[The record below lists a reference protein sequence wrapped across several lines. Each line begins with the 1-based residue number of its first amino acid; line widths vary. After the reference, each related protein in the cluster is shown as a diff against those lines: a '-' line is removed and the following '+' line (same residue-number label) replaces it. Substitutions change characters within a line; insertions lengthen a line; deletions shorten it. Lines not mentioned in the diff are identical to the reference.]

1 MNLEGEI
8 NRELNLLT
16 PLVNIINSIL
26 SLNQNNIFKNLN
38 KSSEENKSNNIL
50 LSLNNDINFCF
61 KVLILDDP
69 TYKFV
74 TPLLKQSSLK
84 KNNICLITKLNCE
97 KDIMNDVMAIYLVT
111 PSKTNFDLILNDM
124 KLNIYQNYS
133 INFIEKTDD
142 NLLEEFLANII
153 KLDKCKNIY
162 NLNVFPMKYSLIHPK
177 IVDFCS
183 LDSRIKNPYSLVSD
197 NLNNKEMDNYSDMI
211 SNMLFNCLFCMKV
224 SPLVKCRKGSFTE
237 IIVNKIQTKFISI
250 FNKFPELKK
259 EFQYSNCLLILLER
273 DYLDIPIMLHHP
285 SGFGALINDI
295 CGFTFDP
302 VDNNSFK
309 DNNVGKFN
317 LEPIYDFIWIK
328 SIIQQYH
335 EVGEETLL
343 KFKKYVQQMKIFEEA
358 NEKSNNLEE
367 IANKSEK
374 LAESIKNI
382 DMKKLEG
389 DILNKHSKFYPILNK
404 NIEQRNLA
412 EIYNIEKNI
421 LDRREINYEINEK
434 INTMIKN
441 NGIKSNN
448 QLDVFRLCLIYFLV
462 SKDQA
467 NDKFIKE
474 IIGKLKLPSKYN
486 AKAIIDYYDIIKNGE
501 KAHSSEE
508 LMKKLNEQK
517 SNTMIGK
524 MGGVTKNLL
533 KKGFNFIKNTVTN
546 LAYSDKPS
554 NAMNILDEL
563 VYNKDQDFF
572 RYQLNEDI
580 YVSIK
585 STLHK
590 NIFLFTL
597 GGGSLNEF
605 EYCKEYMEKYRFN
618 FIYGADKIYSP
629 VEFLDELNELS
640 IKGMNLDKKD

>member
-1 MNLEGEI
+1 MFFEGEI
-8 NRELNLLT
+8 NKELNLLT

-26 SLNQNNIFKNLN
+26 SLNQNNVFKNLN
-38 KSSEENKSNNIL
+38 KSSEENTDNIFFKF
-50 LSLNNDINFCF
+50 NDDINFCF
-61 KVLILDDP
+61 KVLILDEP
-69 TYKFV
+69 TYKFI
-74 TPLLKQSSLK
+74 TPLIKQSSLK

-111 PSKTNFDLILNDM
+111 PSKANFDLILNDM

-153 KLDKCKNIY
+153 KLDQCKKIY
-162 NLNVFPMKYSLIHPK
+162 NLNVFPIKYSLIHPK
-177 IVDFCS
+177 IADFCS
-183 LDSRIKNPYSLVSD
+183 LDNRIKNPYSLVSD
-197 NLNNKEMDNYSDMI
+197 NLNNKEMDNYSDLI

-224 SPLVKCRKGSFTE
+224 SPLVKCRKGSFSE

-250 FNKFPELKK
+250 FNKFPELKE
-259 EFQYSNCLLILLER
+259 EFHYSNCLLILIER

-295 CGFTFDP
+295 CGITFDP
-302 VDNNSFK
+302 VENNSFIS
-309 DNNVGKFN
+309 NNKNKFN
-317 LEPIYDFIWIK
+317 LEPIHDFIWNK
-328 SIIQQYH
+328 SIIQPYH

-343 KFKKYVQQMKIFEEA
+343 KFRKYDQQMKIFEEA
-358 NEKSNNLEE
+358 NNKSNNYEDL
-367 IANKSEK
+367 ANKSEK
-374 LAESIKNI
+374 LAESIKNF
-382 DMKKLEG
+382 DKKKLEG
-389 DILNKHSKFYPILNK
+389 DILNKHSKIYPILNK
-404 NIEQRNLA
+404 NIEKRNLA

-421 LDRREINYEINEK
+421 LDKREINYEINEK
-434 INTMIKN
+434 IESMVKN
-441 NGIKSNN
+441 KGINSDNY
-448 QLDVFRLCLIYFLV
+448 LDIFRLCLIYFLV

-474 IIGKLKLPSKYN
+474 IIDKLKLPSSYN
-486 AKAIIDYYDIIKNGE
+486 AKAIIEYYEIIKNGE

-508 LMKKLNEQK
+508 LMQKLNEQK
-517 SNTMIGK
+517 SNSMIGK

-533 KKGFNFIKNTVTN
+533 KKGFNFIKKQVTN

-563 VYNKDQDFF
+563 IYNNRDQDFF
-572 RYQLNEDI
+572 RFQLNEDI
-580 YVSIK
+580 YDKIK

-629 VEFLDELNELS
+629 VEFLDELNKLS
-640 IKGMNLDKKD
+640 IKGMNLDKNN

>member
-1 MNLEGEI
+1 
-8 NRELNLLT
+8 
-16 PLVNIINSIL
+16 
-26 SLNQNNIFKNLN
+26 
-38 KSSEENKSNNIL
+38 
-50 LSLNNDINFCF
+50 
-61 KVLILDDP
+61 LD
-69 TYKFV
+69 
-74 TPLLKQSSLK
+74 
-84 KNNICLITKLNCE
+84 N
-97 KDIMNDVMAIYLVT
+97 
-111 PSKTNFDLILNDM
+111 
-124 KLNIYQNYS
+124 
-133 INFIEKTDD
+133 
-142 NLLEEFLANII
+142 
-153 KLDKCKNIY
+153 
-162 NLNVFPMKYSLIHPK
+162 
-177 IVDFCS
+177 
-183 LDSRIKNPYSLVSD
+183 RIKNPYSLVSD
-197 NLNNKEMDNYSDMI
+197 NSNNREVDNYSDMI

-295 CGFTFDP
+295 CGFTFEP
-302 VDNNSFK
+302 TDNNSFK

-317 LEPIYDFIWIK
+317 LEPIYDFIWNK

-448 QLDVFRLCLIYFLV
+448 QLDVFRLCLI
-462 SKDQA
+462 
-467 NDKFIKE
+467 
-474 IIGKLKLPSKYN
+474 
-486 AKAIIDYYDIIKNGE
+486 
-501 KAHSSEE
+501 
-508 LMKKLNEQK
+508 
-517 SNTMIGK
+517 
-524 MGGVTKNLL
+524 
-533 KKGFNFIKNTVTN
+533 
-546 LAYSDKPS
+546 
-554 NAMNILDEL
+554 
-563 VYNKDQDFF
+563 
-572 RYQLNEDI
+572 
-580 YVSIK
+580 
-585 STLHK
+585 
-590 NIFLFTL
+590 
-597 GGGSLNEF
+597 
-605 EYCKEYMEKYRFN
+605 
-618 FIYGADKIYSP
+618 
-629 VEFLDELNELS
+629 
-640 IKGMNLDKKD
+640 